1 METLWDLIGR
11 CSAFCPTSIVPS
23 LVPVEVLTVNNRTY
37 RVIKQ
42 LGEGGYA
49 FVYLAKE
56 LPTSERPSA
65 PSDAVAI
72 KKIIAASGEKLSAAR
87 KEVEVLRALSHVHCL
102 HLLDHAINPCSSSS
116 SLAYNVLLVFPAYED
131 GTLAD
136 ELERLS
142 AAGRQ
147 LSSHQVLD
155 IFRQKLAASTPASK
169 AGNQRAQLSSHQVLG
184 MVRQICAGAAHMHS
198 RGYAHMDIKP
208 HNVLI
213 RRPRSSSSSSR
224 AQRQQQ
230 QQLPRPPSALQMVMT
245 AAGRGAA
252 AAAAAGDDGGD
263 SDGVDGEQG
272 LAGDVEA
279 GRSLVVRG
287 YEAVLTDFGSAR
299 SIPIHIGSR
308 AAALTVQED
317 AEAHCT
323 ATFRAPELFDV
334 PSHCTLDGRLDV
346 WALGCTLY
354 AMMYGASPFQQAVD
368 QGASLALAVMN
379 CRIPWPKPPAPR
391 YPQELHSLVGLC
403 LAAEARQRPTVQQ
416 LLERVQ
422 ELLAAG
428 LPDAS

>member
-1 METLWDLIGR
+1 MVMETLWNLIGH

-23 LVPVEVLTVNNRTY
+23 LLPAEVLTVNSRTY

-65 PSDAVAI
+65 ASDAVAI
-72 KKIIAASGEKLSAAR
+72 KKIIAASGEKLSAAK
-87 KEVEVLRALSHVHCL
+87 KEVEVLLALAHAHCL
-102 HLLDHAINPCSSSS
+102 HLLDHAIHPSSSSS
-116 SLAYNVLLVFPAYED
+116 SLAYNVLLVFPAFED

-136 ELERLS
+136 ELERLA

-147 LSSHQVLD
+147 LSSHHVLD
-155 IFRQKLAASTPASK
+155 IFRQVCS
-169 AGNQRAQLSSHQVLG
+169 GVG
-184 MVRQICAGAAHMHS
+184 HMHS
-198 RGYAHMDIKP
+198 KGYAHMDIKP
-208 HNVLI
+208 HNILI
-213 RRPRSSSSSSR
+213 RRPHSSR
-224 AQRQQQ
+224 GSSKAQRHRQQRQQQ
-230 QQLPRPPSALQMVMT
+230 LRPPSAGQMAMT
-245 AAGRGAA
+245 AGAA
-252 AAAAAGDDGGD
+252 RCGGADGASDDD
-263 SDGVDGEQG
+263 ADEQQA
-272 LAGDVEA
+272 LTADAEA
-279 GRSLVVRG
+279 GGSVSVGRG

-299 SIPIHIGSR
+299 AVPMQVASR
-308 AAALTVQED
+308 AEALTVQED

-334 PSHCTLDGRLDV
+334 PSHCTLDGRMDV

-354 AMMYGASPFQQAVD
+354 AIMYGASPFQQAVD

-379 CRIPWPKPPAPR
+379 CRIPWPKPPALR

-403 LAAEARQRPTVQQ
+403 LTAEHGQRPTVTQ

-422 ELLAAG
+422 ELMAAG
-428 LPDAS
+428 LHDAS

>member
-155 IFRQKLAASTPASK
+155 IF
-169 AGNQRAQLSSHQVLG
+169 
-184 MVRQICAGAAHMHS
+184 RQICAGAAHMHS

>member
-11 CSAFCPTSIVPS
+11 CSAFCPTSIVPG
-23 LVPVEVLTVNNRTY
+23 LLPVEVLTVNNRSY

-116 SLAYNVLLVFPAYED
+116 SLAYSVLLVFPAYED

-136 ELERLS
+136 ELERLA

-155 IFRQKLAASTPASK
+155 IFRQ
-169 AGNQRAQLSSHQVLG
+169 
-184 MVRQICAGAAHMHS
+184 ICAGVAHMHS

-252 AAAAAGDDGGD
+252 AAAGDDGGD
-263 SDGVDGEQG
+263 GDGADEQRG

-299 SIPIHIGSR
+299 SIPIHIDSR
-308 AAALTVQED
+308 AAALTVQEN

-379 CRIPWPKPPAPR
+379 CLIPWPKPPAPG

-403 LAAEARQRPTVQQ
+403 LAAEARQRPTVLQ

-428 LPDAS
+428 LPDSS